1 VNVARKSFRQ
11 RPRFG
16 WLLGA
21 ALLCALTALPA
32 TPQAQ
37 EIKPAHG
44 LAMHGDLKYPPDFKH
59 FDYVNPN
66 APKGGSLR
74 LSEDGTFDTLNGFV
88 LKGVAAAGT
97 PSMYDTLM
105 TNSDD
110 EAFTEY
116 GLIAESIEVP
126 EDRSWAI
133 FNLRPQARFHDGAP
147 ITADDVVFTFDLI
160 RSKGHPQLRFYYA
173 SIAKVEKLGDYR
185 VKFTFN
191 EGGNRELPLI
201 IGQQPILPKHYWESR
216 DFERATLE
224 PPIGSG
230 PYRIDSFET
239 GRDITYRRDPNYWGR
254 DLPVNVGRYNFDTI
268 RYDYFRDPS
277 VEFEAFKAGQY
288 DFRPETTARIWAI
301 GYDFPAVRRGLVKK
315 EEIEHHRPS
324 GMQGYVYNTRRPLFA
339 DPKVRNALAYAF
351 DFEWTNQRLFFG
363 AYTRSESYFSN
374 SELAAVGLPKDEELA
389 LLEKHRDEIPP
400 EVFTE
405 PYSAPKTD
413 GSGMARNNLLTGLK
427 MLQEAG
433 WKVRPEDG
441 IMTDTTGQPVEF
453 EILLNN
459 PAFERVTGPF
469 VRNLKRLGI
478 EARIRTV
485 DTAQYKNRIDNWDF
499 DLTVW
504 GWGQSLSPGNEQ
516 RSYWSSQSAD
526 TPGSRNL
533 AGIKDPV
540 IDELIELLIA
550 APDRTSLVNRTRAL
564 DRMLLWGHYVIPH
577 WHVRVDRVAY
587 WDKFEH
593 PDVIPDAG
601 YQIETWWVDPSREG
615 TVARA
620 KEQAAAETSAASAHQ
635 SQDAAAPPARSGHW
649 IYFVIGIGA
658 AALLAFALWRVRR
671 VARPRR

>member
-1 VNVARKSFRQ
+1 MSAARKVFRQ
-11 RPRFG
+11 RPR
-16 WLLGA
+16 LLRLIAGA
-21 ALLCALTALPA
+21 VLCAVVGLPGLG
-32 TPQAQ
+32 QAQ
-37 EIKPAHG
+37 EVKPAHG

-74 LSEDGTFDTLNGFV
+74 MSADGTYDTLNGFA
-88 LKGVAAAGT
+88 LKGVPAGGIGL
-97 PSMYDTLM
+97 MYDTLM
-105 TNSDD
+105 TSADD
-110 EAFTEY
+110 EAFAQY
-116 GLIAESIEVP
+116 GLLAETVEVP
-126 EDRSWAI
+126 ADRSWAI

-160 RSKGHPQLRFYYA
+160 RSKGHPQLRFYYS
-173 SIAKVEKLGDYR
+173 SIAKVERLAERR

-201 IGQQPILPKHYWESR
+201 IGQQPILPKHYWETR
-216 DFERATLE
+216 DFERATIE
-224 PPIGSG
+224 PPVGSG
-230 PYRIDSFET
+230 PYRIDSFEP

-268 RYDYFRDPS
+268 RYDYYRDPA

-288 DFRPETTARIWAI
+288 DFRPENTARNWAV

-315 EEIEHHRPS
+315 EEIEHHRPM
-324 GMQGYVYNTRRPLFA
+324 GMQGYTYNTRRPLFA
-339 DPKVRNALAYAF
+339 DPRVRRALAYAF

-363 AYTRSESYFSN
+363 SYTRSESYFSN
-374 SELAAVGLPKDEELA
+374 SELAATGLPKDEELA
-389 LLEKHRDEIPP
+389 LLEKHRGQIPE
-400 EVFTE
+400 EVFTT
-405 PYSAPKTD
+405 PYSAPRTD
-413 GSGMARNNLLTGLK
+413 GSGMARDNLLTGLK
-427 MLQEAG
+427 MLEEAG

-441 IMTDTTGQPVEF
+441 VMVDGTGQPVVF

-459 PAFERVTGPF
+459 PAFERITGPF

-478 EARIRTV
+478 EAQIRTV

-504 GWGQSLSPGNEQ
+504 AWGQSLSPGNEQ
-516 RSYWSSQSAD
+516 RSYWSTQSAD

-533 AGIKDPV
+533 AGIKNPV

-564 DRMLLWGHYVIPH
+564 DRVLLWGHYVIPH

-593 PDVIPDAG
+593 PGVIPDAG

-615 TVARA
+615 LVARA
-620 KEQAAAETSAASAHQ
+620 KTQAAAESAEAGAERAQ
-635 SQDAAAPPARSGHW
+635 PPAAAGRAKW
-649 IYFVIGIGA
+649 IYFAVGIGA
-658 AALLAFALWRVRR
+658 AALLVAALWRARR
-671 VARPRR
+671 AARPRR